1 MKKLCLGADLW
12 YGWEE
17 TSYGNPIWNF
27 ACGPIICMHTVGNN
41 CLDLEKVGKTKPA
54 GPSASLSHSLGRWSL
69 HRLGGI
75 CFVIV
80 IIHCPGW
87 FVFTCYEAATS
98 HAFLAKGAQETL
110 GSGWIQWKA
119 EIWYF
124 HSDKTCE
131 CQCRPS
137 KLMNLVP
144 PCPVIGLLQL
154 VHLRGFQWWSLRSV

>member
-17 TSYGNPIWNF
+17 TSYGNPNF

-54 GPSASLSHSLGRWSL
+54 GPSASLSHSLGRWSP

-80 IIHCPGW
+80 SITDHTYDLFTSSGGKL
-87 FVFTCYEAATS
+87 FVSIFY
-98 HAFLAKGAQETL
+98 
-110 GSGWIQWKA
+110 
-119 EIWYF
+119 
-124 HSDKTCE
+124 
-131 CQCRPS
+131 
-137 KLMNLVP
+137 
-144 PCPVIGLLQL
+144 PVIFSAANMPQKISTFSAANICKDNRNAMIQGQWLSMVFFHL
-154 VHLRGFQWWSLRSV
+154 VYFAKWICAIPYWVHCKGKEGEW